1 MDTRREIDLHGLDLR
16 YADARLADARAV
28 ERLARSIEQ
37 CGQLVPCIVVPDAD
51 RLVVIDGYRR
61 IAALRRLGRDTAN
74 VQQWICDL
82 AQGLLNVLV
91 QSKSRPFMA
100 IEEALLLREL
110 VNRLQLSQR
119 EVARRTG
126 RDVSWVQ
133 RRLLLVMAMSDPLLD
148 AVRSG
153 RVSSWVASRILAPL
167 ARANTDHAQR
177 LLIALHATPLSTRE
191 LKRWFEHYQSA
202 QRPLRERLVA
212 HPRLFIEAV
221 AVREQQSADADLAAG
236 PEGQTL
242 TDLRRL
248 EGFLRHVRRRLTGL
262 TPPIP
267 APLTVTCARVGAA
280 WRGVAY
286 ELRRLAD
293 DDANRDPQCRPDAAS
308 AGADPARDQ
317 PPAQAVA

>member
-1 MDTRREIDLHGLDLR
+1 MDTRHDIDLHCLDLR
-16 YADARLADARAV
+16 YADVRLTDARAV

-61 IAALRRLGRDTAN
+61 VAALRRLGRDTAN
-74 VQQWICDL
+74 VQQWVCDL
-82 AQGLLNVLV
+82 AQGLLNVLA

-100 IEEALLLREL
+100 IEEALLLHEL

-133 RRLLLVMAMSDPLLD
+133 RRLQLVVSMSDPLLD

-153 RVSSWVASRILAPL
+153 RVSSWAASRILAPL
-167 ARANTDHAQR
+167 ARANTDHAEQ
-177 LLIALHATPLSTRE
+177 LLTALQASPLSTRE
-191 LKRWFEHYQSA
+191 LERWFEHYQSA
-202 QRPLRERLVA
+202 QRPLRERLIA

-221 AVREQQSADADLAAG
+221 TAKEQQSIDAKLAAG
-236 PEGQTL
+236 PEGQAL
-242 TDLRRL
+242 IDLRRL

-262 TPPIP
+262 TPPLP
-267 APLTVTCARVGAA
+267 DPLTVVCTRVDAA
-280 WRGVAY
+280 WRQVEY

-293 DDANRDPQCRPDAAS
+293 ASDRDPQCCPNAAGT
-308 AGADPARDQ
+308 GADPARDQ
-317 PPAQAVA
+317 PPAAAVA

>member
-1 MDTRREIDLHGLDLR
+1 MDTRREIDLHCLDLR

-37 CGQLVPCIVVPDAD
+37 CGQLVPCIVVADAE

-74 VQQWICDL
+74 VQPWLCDL
-82 AQGLLNVLV
+82 AQGLLNVLA
-91 QSKSRPFMA
+91 QSQSRPFMA

-148 AVRSG
+148 AVRCG
-153 RVSSWVASRILAPL
+153 RVSSWAASRILAPL
-167 ARANTDHAQR
+167 ARANTDHAGQ
-177 LLIALHATPLSTRE
+177 LLAALQATPLSTRE
-191 LKRWFEHYQSA
+191 LKRWFEHYQCA
-202 QRPLRERLVA
+202 QRPLRERLIA

-221 AVREQQSADADLAAG
+221 AVREQQQRRRRSGGRPGRADPDRPASPGRLLAPRAPAAHRFDPAAPRAAHG
-236 PEGQTL
+236 DVRPG
-242 TDLRRL
+242 
-248 EGFLRHVRRRLTGL
+248 RRRL
-262 TPPIP
+262 
-267 APLTVTCARVGAA
+267 AR
-280 WRGVAY
+280 R
-286 ELRRLAD
+286 
-293 DDANRDPQCRPDAAS
+293 
-308 AGADPARDQ
+308 
-317 PPAQAVA
+317 

>member
-1 MDTRREIDLHGLDLR
+1 MDACRDIDLHGLDLR

-51 RLVVIDGYRR
+51 QWVVIDGYRR

-74 VQQWICDL
+74 VQPWLCDL
-82 AQGLLNVLV
+82 AQGLLNVLT
-91 QSKSRPFMA
+91 QSQSRPLMA

-110 VNRLQLSQR
+110 VSRLQLSQR

-133 RRLLLVMAMSDPLLD
+133 RRLQLVVAMSDPLLD

-153 RVSSWVASRILAPL
+153 RVSSWAASRIVAPL
-167 ARANTDHAQR
+167 ARANTDHAEQ
-177 LLIALHATPLSTRE
+177 LLTALQASPLSTRE

-202 QRPLRERLVA
+202 QRPLRERLIA
-212 HPRLFIEAV
+212 HPRLFIDAV
-221 AVREQQSADADLAAG
+221 ASRDQQRVDANLAAG
-236 PEGQTL
+236 PEGQAL
-242 TDLRRL
+242 IDLRRL

-262 TPPIP
+262 TAPIP
-267 APLTVTCARVGAA
+267 DPLMVVCNRVDGA
-280 WRGVAY
+280 WRQVEC
-286 ELRRLAD
+286 ELTRLIHD
-293 DDANRDPQCRPDAAS
+293 DSDRDPQCRPNAAS
-308 AGADPARDQ
+308 AGTDPARDQ

>member
-1 MDTRREIDLHGLDLR
+1 MDTRRDIDLHCLDLR

-51 RLVVIDGYRR
+51 QWVVIDGYRR

-74 VQQWICDL
+74 VQPWLCDL
-82 AQGLLNVLV
+82 AQGLLNVLA
-91 QSKSRPFMA
+91 QSQSRPFMA

-133 RRLLLVMAMSDPLLD
+133 RRLQLVVAMSDPLLD

-153 RVSSWVASRILAPL
+153 RVSSWAASRILAPL

-177 LLIALHATPLSTRE
+177 LLSALQATPLSTRE
-191 LKRWFEHYQSA
+191 LKRWFEHYQAA
-202 QRPLRERLVA
+202 QRPLRERLIT

-221 AVREQQSADADLAAG
+221 AAREQQSTDANLAAG
-236 PEGQTL
+236 PEGQAL

-267 APLTVTCARVGAA
+267 APLTATCARVGAA
-280 WRGVAY
+280 WRGVEY

-293 DDANRDPQCRPDAAS
+293 DDSDRGPQCRADVAS
-308 AGADPARDQ
+308 AGTDPARDQ

>member
-1 MDTRREIDLHGLDLR
+1 MDTRRDIDLHCLDLR
-16 YADARLADARAV
+16 YADARLVDARAV

-37 CGQLVPCIVVPDAD
+37 CGQRVPCIVVPDAD

-82 AQGLLNVLV
+82 AQGLLNVLA

-100 IEEALLLREL
+100 IEEALLLRER

-133 RRLLLVMAMSDPLLD
+133 RRLQLVVSMSDPLLD

-153 RVSSWVASRILAPL
+153 RVSSWAARRILAPL
-167 ARANTDHAQR
+167 ARANTGHAQQ
-177 LLIALHATPLSTRE
+177 LLTALQASPLSTRE
-191 LKRWFEHYQSA
+191 LKRWFDHYQSA
-202 QRPLRERLVA
+202 QRPLRERLIA

-221 AVREQQSADADLAAG
+221 EAREQQSVDANLAAG
-236 PEGQTL
+236 PEGQAL

-262 TPPIP
+262 TPPLP
-267 APLTVTCARVGAA
+267 EPLTVACARIGAA
-280 WRGVAY
+280 WLQVEC
-286 ELRRLAD
+286 ELTRLVHD
-293 DDANRDPQCRPDAAS
+293 DSDRDPRCRPGAAS
-308 AGADPARDQ
+308 ARTDSARDQ

>member
-1 MDTRREIDLHGLDLR
+1 VV
-16 YADARLADARAV
+16 ADA
-28 ERLARSIEQ
+28 E
-37 CGQLVPCIVVPDAD
+37 

-74 VQQWICDL
+74 VQPWRCDL
-82 AQGLLNVLV
+82 AQGLLNVLT
-91 QSKSRPFMA
+91 QSQSRPLMA

-110 VNRLQLSQR
+110 VNGLQLSQR

-148 AVRSG
+148 AVRTG
-153 RVSSWVASRILAPL
+153 RLSSWAASRILAPL
-167 ARANTDHAQR
+167 ARANTDHAQQ
-177 LLIALHATPLSTRE
+177 LLSALQATPLSTRE

-221 AVREQQSADADLAAG
+221 AVKEQQSADANLAAG

-242 TDLRRL
+242 TELRRL
-248 EGFLRHVRRRLTGL
+248 EGLLGHVRRRLTGL
-262 TPPIP
+262 TPPLS
-267 APLTVTCARVGAA
+267 AALMATCARVGAA
-280 WRGVAY
+280 WRGVDY

-293 DDANRDPQCRPDAAS
+293 DDPDRDPPCRAHTAS

>member
-1 MDTRREIDLHGLDLR
+1 MDTAREIDLHRLDLR
-16 YADARLADARAV
+16 YADARLTDARAV

-37 CGQLVPCIVVPDAD
+37 CGQRVPCIVVPDAD

-74 VQQWICDL
+74 VEPWICDL
-82 AQGLLNVLV
+82 AQGLLNVLA

-133 RRLLLVMAMSDPLLD
+133 RRLQLVVAMSDPLLD

-153 RVSSWVASRILAPL
+153 RVSSWAASRILAPL
-167 ARANTDHAQR
+167 ARANTDHAQQ
-177 LLIALHATPLSTRE
+177 LLAALHATPLSSRE
-191 LKRWFEHYQSA
+191 LKRWFEHYQCA

-212 HPRLFIEAV
+212 YPRLFIDAV
-221 AVREQQSADADLAAG
+221 AVREQHSADADLAAG

-248 EGFLRHVRRRLTGL
+248 EGFLRHLRRRLTGL

-267 APLTVTCARVGAA
+267 APLMVTCTRVGAT

-293 DDANRDPQCRPDAAS
+293 DDSDRDPQCRPDAAS
-308 AGADPARDQ
+308 AGADPA
-317 PPAQAVA
+317 